1 VLHRHLPCSISYKR
15 PHTDPDAFPTRRSS
29 DRPQGHGE
37 SRSCRPPREE
47 VVACRPRILEDLE
60 VVHGASSAPGCGC
73 DGHRFRC
80 PRTVEDRKST
90 RLNSSHVSISY
101 AVFCSKKKTSRLR

>member
-1 VLHRHLPCSISYKR
+1 ARLEHG
-15 PHTDPDAFPTRRSS
+15 DDERRSGDVGQS
-29 DRPQGHGE
+29 GLEPVGADCSHGDAELVSTRGPRLCGADLPALWGCGATGEGPQGHGE

-73 DGHRFRC
+73 DG
-80 PRTVEDRKST
+80 
-90 RLNSSHVSISY
+90 
-101 AVFCSKKKTSRLR
+101 